1 MTRQEAKAKSSTLP
15 GNRSHPSPTS
25 PSHQLSN
32 AAQLGLPGFP
42 YRPPSPILL
51 SKNDGGDTAV
61 SYPSKPASSKRSIFR
76 KRAGS
81 VDTYNKVKM

>member
-15 GNRSHPSPTS
+15 GNRSQPSHTS
-25 PSHQLSN
+25 PSHQFTN

-51 SKNDGGDTAV
+51 AKNGGDTAV

-81 VDTYNKVKM
+81 ADTYNKVKL